1 MTVVFSAVA
10 ANAAA
15 VAIPFP
21 PFREIALIGG
31 TAAAGIVGWRALLNC
46 DYHRRAGDNFM
57 PLVDDRK
64 RGKERQQKTCSNRVK
79 DRHLAASI

>member
-1 MTVVFSAVA
+1 MLVA
-10 ANAAA
+10 QGGSGGC
-15 VAIPFP
+15 PFP

-57 PLVDDRK
+57 PLVRDRK